1 MSPHAFNLLIL
12 VAESFKQINQFNSV
26 VVERPQIL
34 TKVNE
39 CCCVVPSECTTKRI
53 LYNRVMRGTNVSLNA
68 DVLHAVE
75 ERRVRWTT
83 YANLL
88 AWFENFR
95 TFFIEF
101 DLAQVGSNGE
111 LDIEEEQLC
120 WILNVDKTKNS
131 INRSKTRAGGRPAV
145 SFHDPH
151 LSVWCKPRWL
161 TL

>member
-1 MSPHAFNLLIL
+1 
-12 VAESFKQINQFNSV
+12 
-26 VVERPQIL
+26 
-34 TKVNE
+34 
-39 CCCVVPSECTTKRI
+39 
-53 LYNRVMRGTNVSLNA
+53 MRGTNVSLNA

-120 WILNVDKTKNS
+120 WILNVDKTK
-131 INRSKTRAGGRPAV
+131 IPLIEAR
-145 SFHDPH
+145 
-151 LSVWCKPRWL
+151 
-161 TL
+161 